1 MAKLIIIGN
10 TSQLRKIQKA
20 QRSLVARSIVSCFL
34 EEDNK
39 EQESSVSSPVSET
52 LPEVEQINEEVEA
65 KEESVIEDQAQ
76 VDEVEETKVEE
87 KQVEQPEIKQQ
98 VPASP
103 KVEKP
108 KSKGRPKVK
117 K

>member
-20 QRSLVARSIVSCFL
+20 QRSLVARSIVTCYL

-39 EQESSVSSPVSET
+39 EQESNVSSPVSEA
-52 LPEVEQINEEVEA
+52 LPRVDQEQIKKEVEA
-65 KEESVIEDQAQ
+65 NEESVNEDQAQ
-76 VDEVEETKVEE
+76 IDGVEETK
-87 KQVEQPEIKQQ
+87 VEQPEIKQQ

-108 KSKGRPKVK
+108 KTKGRPVKKVK
-117 K
+117 

>member
-39 EQESSVSSPVSET
+39 EQESNFSSPVSEA
-52 LPEVEQINEEVEA
+52 LPEVDQEQINEEIEA

-76 VDEVEETKVEE
+76 SDEVEETK
-87 KQVEQPEIKQQ
+87 VEQPEIKQQ

>member
-1 MAKLIIIGN
+1 MARLIIIGN

-20 QRSLVARSIVSCFL
+20 QRSLVARSIVTCYL

-39 EQESSVSSPVSET
+39 EQESNVSSPVSEA
-52 LPEVEQINEEVEA
+52 LPEVEQIKEEVEA
-65 KEESVIEDQAQ
+65 KEESVNEVQAQ
-76 VDEVEETKVEE
+76 IDGVEETKVE
-87 KQVEQPEIKQQ
+87 QPEIKHQ
-98 VPASP
+98 VPATP